1 MAVATGVAAIAAAA
15 GPTTGPVDALDRA
28 SIIAP
33 LADRSLL
40 LDIARLP
47 SGRLVAVG
55 ERGHVLLSD
64 DAGGHWCQQVV
75 PTRATL
81 TRVVFADARH
91 GVAVGHDAVILVTA
105 DGGESWRRVHYT
117 PESHQPL
124 FDAWIGTDGAGLA
137 VGAYASVLA
146 TRDFGMT
153 WAMVPFAPV
162 ERPRS
167 TAEIDVGLSQPHLYS
182 LRAAG
187 EGRLYLAGEAG
198 RIYRSD
204 DAGNDWQELPSPYEG
219 TFFTLLPLAR
229 DSVLAAGLRG
239 HLYRTDDGGQSWA
252 ALDTGSGDLLA
263 AAAPLDG
270 GGAVLVGASG
280 VVLIATDARH
290 FRLQRE
296 ADRVGLSGVVEAAGH
311 LVVVGERGVR
321 TIAAARGE
329 R

>member
-1 MAVATGVAAIAAAA
+1 MAVATGVAAIATAA

-198 RIYRSD
+198 RLYRSD

-219 TFFTLLPLAR
+219 TFFTLLPLGR
-229 DSVLAAGLRG
+229 DNLLAGGLRG
-239 HLYRTDDGGQSWA
+239 HLYRSDDGGQSWA
-252 ALDTGSGDLLA
+252 ALDTGTSDLLA

-280 VVLIATDARH
+280 VVLIGNDARH
-290 FRLQRE
+290 FRLERE
-296 ADRVGLSGVVEAAGH
+296 ADRVGLSGVVGAGGR

-321 TIAAARGE
+321 TIPVARAE